1 MLYFIYKLMT
11 SKFTTNYVFEENLE
25 AVFNIID
32 GIFNTNGQHYIL
44 QHLPAIQNLSSLN
57 KWSDNITPEENV
69 NNYFEK
75 TYRYSTDSTN
85 WSNWLPLQNGEFV
98 GFNNT
103 NINNLIWIQ
112 IRYLFKQTGTDP
124 IDLDLTEFKFT
135 GTRLIDEI
143 FEPAVL
149 LPGEPVVYTNQDTY
163 KVFGLN
169 GFNVYLQDQSQIN
182 NLDIKFRFTQTQGRR
197 WSDWI
202 NLTSDNLKE
211 LRLEKIKFTNFQF
224 SFHNL
229 GNSNIQLYDLELLGD
244 FQNVTA
250 NYKTTA
256 KFGLKSQCN
265 PLAVEPSPT
274 DCIENDDKS
283 CLPLSEAITPWN
295 SDIDNCTVCGDNKY
309 LNLNDKKLMGSLI
322 NLNAQLNDFVNSVN
336 SWKVTYLL
344 TDPDGKGIDHI
355 LHEQQI
361 HNVISMKDINIIV
374 PDNQFPT
381 DNISFNGFDLDLIQ
395 TFEVHIIKDQ
405 FKKTFGVEFRPSM
418 RDVLYFCDLNQL
430 WEVEQQFPARSFMNA
445 EIYYRVIL
453 KKYNTKP
460 SRDFANT
467 QDGQNAKMFIDN
479 LTKHTTLDSM
489 FFADINDDIKKVT
502 KDKDVNINNPSQQ
515 NTPSTNS
522 DVRFKIHDRVEI
534 IDEVIYNATL
544 KFITSYYK
552 MPIKSKNMKLIEY
565 NNVDQTVNTG
575 QNRAISMWFRTGDYD
590 PTYDFTLLSNYD
602 YTNNQGYKLSLYQGS
617 LDFSWN
623 NNTYSL
629 PVANK
634 LMENIWY
641 SFLINFNN
649 VKEKCEI
656 AIYKRQN
663 ENGVLLNDSKLVLV
677 QKNTF
682 NINSEPFEHKENIFI
697 GGTDTFNHLGNNKSW
712 NITNIRI
719 YNEIVNSRHVV
730 LNENIVSDAHLTEL
744 VDNARPPIKL
754 PNFGNL

>member
-1 MLYFIYKLMT
+1 MT

-25 AVFNIID
+25 AEFNIID

-57 KWSDNITPEENV
+57 KWSDNITPEENI

-75 TYRYSTDSTN
+75 TYRYSTDSNN

-98 GFNNT
+98 GFDNT
-103 NINNLIWIQ
+103 NINNLIWFQ
-112 IRYLFKQTGTDP
+112 IRYVFKQTGIDP

-135 GTRLIDEI
+135 GTRFIDEI

-182 NLDIKFRFTQTQGRR
+182 SLDIKFRYTQTQGRR

-229 GNSNIQLYDLELLGD
+229 GNTPIELYDLELLGD

-265 PLAVEPSPT
+265 PLAVLPSPN
-274 DCIENDDKS
+274 DCVEPDNA
-283 CLPLSEAITPWN
+283 CLPLSEALTPWN
-295 SDIDNCTVCGDNKY
+295 SDIDNCTVCGDNQY
-309 LNLNDKKLMGSLI
+309 LNLNDKKLFGSLI
-322 NLNAQLNDFVNSVN
+322 DLNAQLNDYINSVN

-344 TDPDGKGIDHI
+344 TDPDGKGIDHV

-361 HNVISMKDINIIV
+361 HNVIAMKDIGIIV

-381 DNISFNGFDLDLIQ
+381 ENISFNGFDLDLIQ
-395 TFEVHIIKDQ
+395 TFEVHILKDK
-405 FKKTFGVEFRPSM
+405 FKKTFGVEFRPSQ

-445 EIYYRVIL
+445 EFYYRVIL
-453 KKYNTKP
+453 KKYHQKP
-460 SRDFANT
+460 SRDYANT
-467 QDGQNAKMFIDN
+467 QDGQNAKLFIDN

-489 FFADINDDIKKVT
+489 FFSEVDDDIKKIT
-502 KDKDVNINNPSQQ
+502 KDNAVSMINPSQQ
-515 NTPSTNS
+515 NTPGTET
-522 DVRFKIHDRVEI
+522 DVRFNIHEDVEI
-534 IDEVIYNATL
+534 VEDVIYNSTL
-544 KFITSYYK
+544 KVIKSYYK
-552 MPIKSKNMKLIEY
+552 MPIKSKNKKLIEY
-565 NNVDQTVNTG
+565 NNKDQNVNSG
-575 QNRAISMWFRTGDYD
+575 QNRAISMWIKTDVFD
-590 PTYDFTLLSNYD
+590 PSHNYTLLSNYD
-602 YTNNQGYKLSLYQGS
+602 YNNNTGYKLTMYQGS
-617 LDFSWN
+617 MNFTWN

-629 PVANK
+629 PVAAK
-634 LMENIWY
+634 ITGDVWY
-641 SFLINFNN
+641 AVLINYNN
-649 VKEKCEI
+649 TKEKCELS
-656 AIYKRQN
+656 IYKRQN
-663 ENGVLLNDSKLVLV
+663 ENGMLLNSSKLVLV

-682 NINSEPFEHKENIFI
+682 NINSEGFKHKEKIFI
-697 GGTDTFNHLGNNKSW
+697 GGTDTHNIQGNNKSW
-712 NITNIRI
+712 YISNIRI
-719 YNEIVNSRHVV
+719 YNTVVNNRHTV
-730 LNENIVSDAHLTEL
+730 LNENVVSDANLTEL
-744 VDNARPPIKL
+744 VDNARPVIKL